1 MAPIDAFGVV
11 RPGGIGI
18 VEHTR
23 YIELKNPRAAIEQD
37 LLVEVAVGKLAFFP
51 EMGRIGRLRRTRELV
66 VGGTPFIVVYRVE
79 SNLDE
84 IHILRILHAK
94 QKWPPE

>member
-1 MAPIDAFGVV
+1 MRLVWFDQAELD
-11 RPGGIGI
+11 I

-23 YIELKNPRAAIEQD
+23 YIELRSPSVAIEQD

-51 EMGRIGRLRRTRELV
+51 EMGRTGRLRHTRELV
-66 VGGTPFIVVYRVE
+66 VGGTPFIAIYRVE
-79 SNLDE
+79 ANRDE